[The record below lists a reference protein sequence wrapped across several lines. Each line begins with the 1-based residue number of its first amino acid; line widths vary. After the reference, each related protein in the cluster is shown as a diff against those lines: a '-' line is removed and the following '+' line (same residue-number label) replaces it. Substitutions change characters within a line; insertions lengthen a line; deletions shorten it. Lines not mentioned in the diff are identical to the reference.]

1 MQSKAIA
8 VIIVLSAGS
17 LAVVRALGTQRIPL
31 IIIER
36 KENQNRC
43 DLKTKYGKKIFVDNI
58 IGQNLINALTKLA
71 NNNQKMILFPVMDA
85 LVSYLSQH
93 RNELPSNVILP
104 FPSHNIIKLLMDKS
118 LFKEFAEQHRF
129 PIPKTLVVKN
139 YEEVEKAIE
148 CLQFPVILKTKVKMY
163 IKGIAKAYIL
173 KNKNELISLYKEISP
188 FCKTYI
194 LQEFIP
200 GGDDQVYFCM
210 QYISQEGKLLAS
222 FTGRK
227 IRQWRPLCGG
237 TATCEPAYAPELHEL
252 TYEIFKKANFG
263 GIGSIEYKKDPRDG
277 KYYIIEPT
285 VSRVDYQEG
294 VAIANGVNIPYIA
307 YCDILG
313 LPVKPVIKNGGNKAW
328 MCVTADRLVAE
339 YYIKRGELTK
349 AKWLWSLRKVR
360 AFDLFDLRD
369 LNPTICALK
378 NKIKNKLR
386 RLID

>member
-1 MQSKAIA
+1 MLHKA
-8 VIIVLSAGS
+8 VIIGLSTNGYT
-17 LAVVRALGTQRIPL
+17 VTRALGCKEIPL
-31 IIIER
+31 IILEKR
-36 KENQNRC
+36 SNQVQC
-43 DLKTKYGKKIFVDNI
+43 ELKTKYGKKIFIDNFRAD
-58 IGQNLINALTKLA
+58 LISVLNHLA
-71 NNNQKMILFPVMDA
+71 KNSKIILFPTMDA
-85 LVSYLSQH
+85 IVLYLSEH
-93 RNELPSNVILP
+93 RYSLLSSIYLS
-104 FPSHNIIKLLMDKS
+104 FPSHETVQLLMDKT
-118 LFKEFAEQHRF
+118 LFKKFAKQHGF
-129 PIPKTLVVKN
+129 LIPKTFIINN
-139 YEEVEKAIE
+139 YKEIKEVDKY
-148 CLQFPVILKTKVKMY
+148 LKFPILLKTPQKMY
-163 IKGIAKAYIL
+163 IKGIAKAHIL
-173 KNKNELISLYKEISP
+173 NNKNDLISLYKKIFP
-188 FCKTYI
+188 LCNTYI

-210 QYISQEGKLLAS
+210 QYISQKGKLLAS

-237 TATCEPAYAPELHEL
+237 TASCEPAYAPELHEL
-252 TYEIFKKANFG
+252 TYEIFKKANFW

-277 KYYIIEPT
+277 KYYVIEPT

-313 LPVKPVIKNGGNKAW
+313 LPVKPAIKNGGNKAW
-328 MCVTADRLVAE
+328 MCVTADRLAAE

-378 NKIKNKLR
+378 NKIKNRLR
-386 RLID
+386 RLKC

>member
-1 MQSKAIA
+1 MLPKA
-8 VIIVLSAGS
+8 VIIGLSTNGYT
-17 LAVVRALGTQRIPL
+17 VTRALGCKKIPL
-31 IIIER
+31 IILEKR
-36 KENQNRC
+36 SNQVQC
-43 DLKTKYGKKIFVDNI
+43 ELKTKYGKKIFIDNFRADL
-58 IGQNLINALTKLA
+58 IGVLNHLA
-71 NNNQKMILFPVMDA
+71 KNSKIILFPTMDA
-85 LVSYLSQH
+85 IVLYLSEH
-93 RNELPSNVILP
+93 RYSLLSSIYLS
-104 FPSHNIIKLLMDKS
+104 FPSHETVQLLMDKT
-118 LFKEFAEQHRF
+118 LFKKFAKQHGF
-129 PIPKTLVVKN
+129 LIPKTFIINN
-139 YEEVEKAIE
+139 YKEIKEVDKY
-148 CLQFPVILKTKVKMY
+148 LKFPILLKTPQKMY
-163 IKGIAKAYIL
+163 IKGIAKALIL

-210 QYISQEGKLLAS
+210 QYISQKGKLLAS

-237 TATCEPAYAPELHEL
+237 TASCEPAYAPELHEL
-252 TYEIFKKANFG
+252 TYEIFKKANFW

-313 LPVKPVIKNGGNKAW
+313 LPVKPAIKNGGNKAW
-328 MCVTADRLVAE
+328 MCVTADRLAAE

-369 LNPTICALK
+369 ISPTICALK
-378 NKIKNKLR
+378 NKIKNRLR
-386 RLID
+386 RVMD